1 MVSSQGVKN
10 KVWAVL
16 LDQSM
21 GYVAFGGAQS
31 LQKVLF
37 DPVVGLS
44 EEQVDDEEDG
54 EEDLKDKQ

>member
-1 MVSSQGVKN
+1 
-10 KVWAVL
+10 VWAVL